1 MSCLHHIFL
10 AMLAISTVARCDAQD
25 TAVEANAPKDEAA
38 TKKAVTEHW
47 LGVADKLAK
56 DYVLSPA
63 SATDKPFMLHDKAV
77 FRHTQTVRGDDIGSV
92 YLWKEASGRPAIVG
106 VIFGWSQGRIR
117 NVMHEFHSLHKQGIT
132 MDLPGKKSWSTDQPG
147 LEWLPFPKADA
158 PEASALKLKLQA
170 KALSR
175 RVTASATDPTKSRWE
190 LRLIPTPIY
199 EYAVPNE
206 GVNYGGIFSL
216 CQGTDTELL
225 VLIEARKTAEKSEW
239 HYAFASFTDYQ
250 LAVSI
255 DESELW
261 KSPDGT
267 LAEDGKPHYW
277 DFVDQQPKPDFEP

>member
-1 MSCLHHIFL
+1 MNRLILLMIFL
-10 AMLAISTVARCDAQD
+10 PGFAPLALTCAQD
-25 TAVEANAPKDEAA
+25 AATKLDAPTDEAA
-38 TKKAVTEHW
+38 IKKAVTEHW

-56 DYVLSPA
+56 DYVFSPA
-63 SATDKPFMLHDKAV
+63 SATDKPFSLHDKAV

-147 LEWLPFPKADA
+147 LEWLPFPNADA
-158 PEASALKLKLQA
+158 PEASALKRKLQA

-175 RVTASATDPTKSRWE
+175 RITANATDPTKSRWE

-199 EYAVPNE
+199 EYAVVNE
-206 GVNYGGIFSL
+206 GVDYGGVFSL

-225 VLIEARKTAEKSEW
+225 VLVEARKTTNKSEW

-250 LAVSI
+250 LAVLI
-255 DESELW
+255 DDKELW
-261 KSPDGT
+261 KSPNGT
-267 LAEDGKPHYW
+267 IGEDGKPHYW